1 MANSTHNQAL
11 LSEQLLLLHELDFDY
26 SGHRE
31 SHNDIEREMKLLD
44 TIALLLSTGL
54 PREHFAAAFDKR
66 QGLEVVLAKSGSPNS
81 EDTAAARE
89 LFSHLCDPEIRRARD
104 LYPFVARR
112 CRASVVKRIRKLR
125 ASIMDTGFY
134 DDFYSR
140 LDQCSSARDPL
151 SPSMIKL
158 EFWHDADS
166 LIEDYTGE
174 SLSVVLRGHLDAT
187 IGATAISDVP
197 DLERFMAVYILS
209 STLARSLFLY
219 QWVRMEDAGYQKV
232 QRFQR
237 CTEKLRRYIDDVH
250 SLVKGAK
257 RLGGSIKYRW
267 VTDES
272 LGIQVGE
279 EDIHIHAATPAE
291 AAHRASVI
299 SPQLLEELK
308 GPAHNVRAGIWWQT
322 RFRYK
327 PDPTWA
333 FTARARPSTQGFDL
347 MVFDDKV
354 VSGVCRWLQ
363 LRYASVPELRRQVYR
378 ILSLS
383 DDSSSKVRAGGKLK
397 GRLQPPTGR
406 IAEEPNKNVLRAMA
420 NLNHDQAF
428 LSEQLLLLHELDLNY
443 SDHTV
448 SNDNVDREMKLLD
461 TVAFLLST
469 GSPGDHFAAAFDKH
483 QGLEVVLAKNG
494 TPTSDDIATAK
505 ELFSHLCNPEIRR
518 AKDLYPFV
526 ARRCRASVVKRFQKL
541 RASIIDTGFYDDFCS
556 RLDQCSSARDP
567 LSPSAIKWEFWR
579 IRGSLESYTGES
591 LSVVLRNHLKA
602 TARATAVSEV
612 PDLERF
618 MGVYV
623 VASTLAHS
631 SFLEKWVELEDAG
644 YQKVQRFQRCT
655 EKLCRY
661 IDDVHSLVKGAKWLG
676 GPIKHRWVTDESL
689 GIQVGEQDIRIHAET
704 PLEAFHRASTLSS
717 QQLEELRK
725 RKPSITAPW
734 QQTVH
739 TCIHAELRIILH
751 VGRVSMAEA
760 HNVRG
765 DIRWRT
771 RARYKPDET
780 WALTARACSNVSDLD
795 LGLFDEKAVYGVSRW
810 LQLRYASVL
819 EFRRELYGIYINY
832 RLRAQKLYK
841 FKELIV
847 PAQQ

>member
-1 MANSTHNQAL
+1 MT
-11 LSEQLLLLHELDFDY
+11 
-26 SGHRE
+26 
-31 SHNDIEREMKLLD
+31 
-44 TIALLLSTGL
+44 
-54 PREHFAAAFDKR
+54 
-66 QGLEVVLAKSGSPNS
+66 
-81 EDTAAARE
+81 
-89 LFSHLCDPEIRRARD
+89 
-104 LYPFVARR
+104 
-112 CRASVVKRIRKLR
+112 
-125 ASIMDTGFY
+125 
-134 DDFYSR
+134 
-140 LDQCSSARDPL
+140 
-151 SPSMIKL
+151 
-158 EFWHDADS
+158 
-166 LIEDYTGE
+166 
-174 SLSVVLRGHLDAT
+174 
-187 IGATAISDVP
+187 
-197 DLERFMAVYILS
+197 
-209 STLARSLFLY
+209 
-219 QWVRMEDAGYQKV
+219 
-232 QRFQR
+232 
-237 CTEKLRRYIDDVH
+237 
-250 SLVKGAK
+250 
-257 RLGGSIKYRW
+257 
-267 VTDES
+267 
-272 LGIQVGE
+272 
-279 EDIHIHAATPAE
+279 
-291 AAHRASVI
+291 
-299 SPQLLEELK
+299 
-308 GPAHNVRAGIWWQT
+308 
-322 RFRYK
+322 
-327 PDPTWA
+327 
-333 FTARARPSTQGFDL
+333 
-347 MVFDDKV
+347 
-354 VSGVCRWLQ
+354 
-363 LRYASVPELRRQVYR
+363 
-378 ILSLS
+378 
-383 DDSSSKVRAGGKLK
+383 
-397 GRLQPPTGR
+397 
-406 IAEEPNKNVLRAMA
+406 

-461 TVAFLLST
+461 TVALLLST

-494 TPTSDDIATAK
+494 TPTSDDIAAAK

-567 LSPSAIKWEFWR
+567 LSPSAIKLEFSHDAD
-579 IRGSLESYTGES
+579 SLIEDYTGES

-631 SFLEKWVELEDAG
+631 RFLEKWVELEDAG

-661 IDDVHSLVKGAKWLG
+661 IDDVHSLVKGAKRLG

-689 GIQVGEQDIRIHAET
+689 GIQIGEQDIRIHAET

-734 QQTVH
+734 QRTVH

-751 VGRVSMAEA
+751 VGRVSMAGVADRSQPIGLSKRSCLCCVLWIEA

-795 LGLFDEKAVYGVSRW
+795 LGLFDEKVVYGVSRW

-819 EFRRELYGIYINY
+819 EFRRELYGIVRGY
-832 RLRAQKLYK
+832 KLDIK
-841 FKELIV
+841 LKLGDFLV
-847 PAQQ
+847 H

>member
-1 MANSTHNQAL
+1 MANLNHDQAL

-26 SGHRE
+26 SAHRE

-308 GPAHNVRAGIWWQT
+308 GRKPFNVKMWQRTVHTCLHAELRIILHFGWVPMSSLEDCFQPIGLSKPSCLCCVLWIAAHNVRAGIWWQT

-378 ILSLS
+378 I
-383 DDSSSKVRAGGKLK
+383 VR
-397 GRLQPPTGR
+397 
-406 IAEEPNKNVLRAMA
+406 
-420 NLNHDQAF
+420 D
-428 LSEQLLLLHELDLNY
+428 
-443 SDHTV
+443 
-448 SNDNVDREMKLLD
+448 
-461 TVAFLLST
+461 
-469 GSPGDHFAAAFDKH
+469 
-483 QGLEVVLAKNG
+483 
-494 TPTSDDIATAK
+494 
-505 ELFSHLCNPEIRR
+505 
-518 AKDLYPFV
+518 
-526 ARRCRASVVKRFQKL
+526 
-541 RASIIDTGFYDDFCS
+541 
-556 RLDQCSSARDP
+556 
-567 LSPSAIKWEFWR
+567 
-579 IRGSLESYTGES
+579 
-591 LSVVLRNHLKA
+591 
-602 TARATAVSEV
+602 
-612 PDLERF
+612 
-618 MGVYV
+618 
-623 VASTLAHS
+623 
-631 SFLEKWVELEDAG
+631 
-644 YQKVQRFQRCT
+644 
-655 EKLCRY
+655 
-661 IDDVHSLVKGAKWLG
+661 
-676 GPIKHRWVTDESL
+676 
-689 GIQVGEQDIRIHAET
+689 
-704 PLEAFHRASTLSS
+704 
-717 QQLEELRK
+717 
-725 RKPSITAPW
+725 
-734 QQTVH
+734 
-739 TCIHAELRIILH
+739 
-751 VGRVSMAEA
+751 
-760 HNVRG
+760 
-765 DIRWRT
+765 
-771 RARYKPDET
+771 
-780 WALTARACSNVSDLD
+780 
-795 LGLFDEKAVYGVSRW
+795 
-810 LQLRYASVL
+810 
-819 EFRRELYGIYINY
+819 
-832 RLRAQKLYK
+832 
-841 FKELIV
+841 
-847 PAQQ
+847 